1 MTVLP
6 RVTAA
11 EARSGFRIRVTFG
24 DGTAGTVDFRRW
36 LHGPVFEPLKDP
48 KYFRTFFLDGQSI
61 EWPNGASIAPE
72 TLYDAA
78 RSGAKAA
85 RKPSPARKPAGK
97 KRTRRTL

>member
-11 EARSGFRIRVTFG
+11 EVRRGFRIRVIFA

-36 LHGPVFEPLKDP
+36 LYGPVFEPLKDP
-48 KYFRTFFLDGQSI
+48 NYFRAFFLDGQSI

-78 RSGAKAA
+78 RAATKAA
-85 RKPSPARKPAGK
+85 RKPATARKSATK
-97 KRTRRTL
+97 KRSRRDA